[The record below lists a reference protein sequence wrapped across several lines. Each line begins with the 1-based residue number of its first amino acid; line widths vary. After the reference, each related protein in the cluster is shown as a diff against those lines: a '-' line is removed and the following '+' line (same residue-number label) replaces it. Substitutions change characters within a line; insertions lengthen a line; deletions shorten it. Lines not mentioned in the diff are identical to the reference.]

1 VIFVAISSRSDTAL
15 IQPIMSKIFID
26 SSVLFAAGYSYSGH
40 AYDLVKRGLQKQL
53 TLVISEDVRLEVQ
66 RNFTNKYPDRLPRIQ
81 YFFDNLAFE
90 EAPALTKEDVLAAA
104 AYTVIKDAP
113 IVAAAL
119 KAGCRYLAT
128 YDRKHLIDPP
138 EVSEQSGLQIL
149 TPGDLLEILD

>member
-1 VIFVAISSRSDTAL
+1 VTFAATCFKSDTAL

-53 TLVISEDVRLEVQ
+53 TLVISEDVRLEVE
-66 RNFTNKYPDRLPRIQ
+66 RNFTNKYPDRLPHIQ
-81 YFFDNLAFE
+81 YFFENLAFE
-90 EAPALTKEDVLAAA
+90 QAPSPTREDVLAAA
-104 AYTVIKDAP
+104 AYTAIKDAP

-119 KAGCRYLAT
+119 KSGCTYLAT

-138 EVSEQSGLQIL
+138 EISEQSGLQIL